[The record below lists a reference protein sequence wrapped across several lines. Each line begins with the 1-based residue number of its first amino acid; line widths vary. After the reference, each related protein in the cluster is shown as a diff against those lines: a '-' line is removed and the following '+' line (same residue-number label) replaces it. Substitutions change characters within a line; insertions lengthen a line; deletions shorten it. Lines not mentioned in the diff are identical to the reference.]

1 MPQNISVIV
10 LHTMKDSMEKVMNV
24 IETVKMLP
32 SVYHIT
38 LQLPHGLTM
47 NIVVMM
53 NVVVKKDILGW
64 EITT

>member
-1 MPQNISVIV
+1 VPQNISVIV

-24 IETVKMLP
+24 IETVKMLT

-38 LQLPHGLTM
+38 LQLPHGLTI